1 MVKDS
6 PLPPGWP
13 ETWSVCGLGQ
23 PTEVQIAFA
32 GSQAEPSLTPGGDGT
47 VPILSARAL
56 PVPPARLVE
65 VNGLEHGKACLHP
78 DVIHLARQVL
88 A

>member
-1 MVKDS
+1 M
-6 PLPPGWP
+6 
-13 ETWSVCGLGQ
+13 
-23 PTEVQIAFA
+23 FA
-32 GSQAEPSLTPGGDGT
+32 GSQAEPGLTPGGDRI
-47 VPILSARAL
+47 VPILGARAL

-65 VNGLEHGKACLHP
+65 VNGLEHSKACLNP